1 MAAAA
6 VDSIPSYDRAEPGSC
21 QLQAV
26 VYPQVSNPAKSED
39 VDAVAAE
46 WVSSLTKALNA
57 QDYSSLQRLFLPE
70 ACWRDQLALSWDYHT
85 FTGPQKIID
94 FLKSA
99 PHGSRIKSV
108 DIDKSNATRRPSIS
122 AVDYNGKIN
131 GVASFLTLETDVGRG
146 RGLVRLLK
154 DSQDGDKWKAFT
166 LFTAMH
172 ELKGYEETTNANR
185 PNGVDHGGQPGR
197 KNWAERRAAMENF
210 ESDKEPTVLIIGDP
224 PVFIG
229 HGT

>member
-70 ACWRDQLALSWDYHT
+70 ACWRDQLALS
-85 FTGPQKIID
+85 
-94 FLKSA
+94 
-99 PHGSRIKSV
+99 
-108 DIDKSNATRRPSIS
+108 
-122 AVDYNGKIN
+122 
-131 GVASFLTLETDVGRG
+131 
-146 RGLVRLLK
+146 
-154 DSQDGDKWKAFT
+154 
-166 LFTAMH
+166 
-172 ELKGYEETTNANR
+172 
-185 PNGVDHGGQPGR
+185 
-197 KNWAERRAAMENF
+197 
-210 ESDKEPTVLIIGDP
+210 
-224 PVFIG
+224 
-229 HGT
+229 